1 MDWTNT
7 PRDRSRLKR
16 SWHYTLEVLTP
27 LHIGAGG
34 DPLHQGTDFIATR
47 SEVVVLDPER
57 TFERIYEGA
66 HRVGLPVE
74 DSVADQSVG
83 ALADQ
88 LRRLGLAG
96 EDTAGPAAPK
106 PDVTAVVLARL
117 AEGMTPNE
125 ALQAGW
131 LTPAD
136 LQGEKSIV
144 RYRLRPPSGVGA
156 PLPNLEPPQILPM
169 VKDARGRPYVPG
181 SSLKG
186 AIRTALAARIFA
198 ERKNPLVGSDVLARG
213 RSNPKAA
220 DDNIES
226 AMFGRDPNHDLL
238 RTLLVG
244 DTASIAPG
252 SSPDTGGLALA
263 VSGTYSIRQDRL
275 QFKPGFYVALEV
287 LLPKTQLSGTLRL
300 DRYPFGADAQRQLQF
315 GQTEDWL
322 ADFPRLANEHARA
335 LIAAEIPFYQKHGL
349 SHVATFYHNLQRQL
363 ESLAP
368 SECLLQ
374 ISWGTGWLA
383 KTFGPTL
390 AAQAAFPEVREMFSF
405 TMNRRPTA
413 VYPKTRRLTL
423 EGPGY
428 SNPGVPL
435 GWVRLRLAE
444 DNT

>member
-1 MDWTNT
+1 MNRTVTNRN
-7 PRDRSRLKR
+7 PRDLKYTWR
-16 SWHYTLEVLTP
+16 YTLEVLTP

-34 DPLHQGTDFIATR
+34 DPLRQGTDFITTR
-47 SEVVVLDPER
+47 NDVVVLDPDR

-66 HRVGLPVE
+66 QRVGLPVE
-74 DSVADQSVG
+74 DAANQQSG
-83 ALADQ
+83 SDLADQ
-88 LRRLGLAG
+88 LRKLGLGG
-96 EDTAGPAAPK
+96 EDTDIPAAPE

-136 LQGEKSIV
+136 LQGAESIV

-156 PLPNLEPPQILPM
+156 PLPNLEPPQILPV

-186 AIRTALAARIFA
+186 AIRTALAARLFA
-198 ERKNPLVGSDVLARG
+198 ERKNALVANDVLARG

-220 DDNIES
+220 DDNIET

-238 RTLLVG
+238 RTLLVT

-252 SSPDTGGLALA
+252 SSPETGGLALA

-287 LLPKTQLSGTLRL
+287 LLPKTQLSGSLRL
-300 DRYPFGADAQRQLQF
+300 DRYPFGPEAQQQLHY
-315 GQTEDWL
+315 GQTQDWL

-335 LIAAEIPFYQKHGL
+335 LIAAEIPFYQKYGL
-349 SHVATFYHNLQRQL
+349 SQVATFYHNLQRQL

-368 SECLLQ
+368 GECLLQ

-383 KTFGPTL
+383 KTFGPAL
-390 AAQAAFPEVREMFSF
+390 ASQAAFPEVREMFSF